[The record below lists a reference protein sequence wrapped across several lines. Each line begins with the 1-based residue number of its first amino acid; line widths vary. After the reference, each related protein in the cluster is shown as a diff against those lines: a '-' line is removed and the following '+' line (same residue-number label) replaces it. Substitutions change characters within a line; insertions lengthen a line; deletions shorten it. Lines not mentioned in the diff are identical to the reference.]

1 MPTGDPRLSVWWP
14 RLALFAVL
22 AGLGLAAL
30 LPVYSD
36 EVVWRLSERAAI
48 DGFDKLSSD
57 LCGPNTLAV
66 PPWFMLP
73 VRHYSAWFNLR
84 FAAPGW
90 VRASG
95 LIYALVQVALWWRLV
110 GQIGGERARSA
121 RALFFGLA
129 GLGVMPLLLVLSR
142 PEQPLLLC
150 LTLALLIAGPGWR
163 GGRAQAEEA
172 VALRSLAI
180 VVLGVI
186 ALSYHMKATVL
197 MPALGFAILTCGRG
211 RGTLVVRLV
220 AIAALGALTL
230 AAAHYWV
237 ARFSCPDDPAMARN
251 LASQNVSALLAHG
264 RGVLVAVAA
273 LFLNTNFDRYVWI
286 LAPAVKPMGGWL
298 PAVAGPGAQLG
309 WRIGLCLVWGLA
321 SVAGIAAAWRGVKA
335 ARAERRLA
343 PDLAMALLLL
353 ALPLAWGMSQTAKNV
368 YDAGFVLPIWTLGL
382 LLALAHAAP
391 GRSALV
397 RALARVLP
405 LAAALS
411 VAGLMLVYG
420 PALWRAQAPRA
431 ELPGQPISVPLRGYG
446 ATRTEALTVAAQCG
460 IDPARRQPHALLVD
474 ESSYFAFMG
483 GTRPQFHLGVV
494 GVWKGGITDPL
505 AYLRSVGSDGAVLA
519 CRNLPPALRTR
530 AHQLGQTCCL
540 GPL

>member
-1 MPTGDPRLSVWWP
+1 MPPADPRLSPGWP
-14 RLALFAVL
+14 RLAVLVLL

-95 LIYALVQVALWWRLV
+95 VGYALVQVGLWWRLI
-110 GQIGGERARSA
+110 GQIAGDRARTA

-150 LTLALLIAGPGWR
+150 LTLALLLAGPGWR
-163 GGRAQAEEA
+163 GGKAQAVEA

-180 VVLGVI
+180 VVLGAL
-186 ALSYHMKATVL
+186 ALSYHMKAMVL
-197 MPALGFAILTCGRG
+197 VPALMLAIATCGRG
-211 RGTLVVRLV
+211 RGTLVVRVV
-220 AIAALGALTL
+220 AVAALGAL
-230 AAAHYWV
+230 AMSAAHYWV
-237 ARFSCPDDPAMARN
+237 ARFSCPGDPAMARN

-264 RGVLVAVAA
+264 RGVLVALVA

-298 PAVAGPGAQLG
+298 PALAGPWQQLA
-309 WRIGLCLVWGLA
+309 WQVGLCLAWGLA
-321 SVAGIAAAWRGVKA
+321 SLAGLAAAWRGVKA
-335 ARAERRLA
+335 ARAARRLE

-353 ALPLAWGMSQTAKNV
+353 ALPLGWGMSQTAKNV
-368 YDAGFVLPIWTLGL
+368 YDAGFVLPLWTLGL

-391 GRSALV
+391 RRSALV
-397 RALARVLP
+397 RGLARGLP

-411 VAGLMLVYG
+411 VAGLALVYG

-431 ELPGQPISVPLRGYG
+431 QLPGQPISVPLRGYG
-446 ATRTEALTVAAQCG
+446 AARAEALAVARQCG
-460 IDPARRQPHALLVD
+460 IDPAQRQPHALLVD
-474 ESSYFAFMG
+474 ESSYFSFMG
-483 GTRPQFHLGVV
+483 ATRPQFHLGVV

-519 CRNLPPALRTR
+519 CRNLPPALQAR
-530 AHQLGQTCCL
+530 AHRLGQTCCI

>member
-1 MPTGDPRLSVWWP
+1 MPTGDTRLSAWWP
-14 RLALFAVL
+14 RLALLALL
-22 AGLGLAAL
+22 AGLALGAL

-36 EVVWRLSERAAI
+36 EVVWRLSERAAL

-66 PPWFMLP
+66 PPWFMWP

-95 LIYALVQVALWWRLV
+95 VLYALAQVALWWRLI
-110 GQIGGERARSA
+110 GQIAGERARTA

-129 GLGVMPLLLVLSR
+129 GLGVMPLLLLLSR

-150 LTLALLIAGPGWR
+150 LTLALLLAGPGWR
-163 GGRAQAEEA
+163 GGKAQAVEA
-172 VALRSLAI
+172 VTLRSLAI
-180 VVLGVI
+180 VMLGAV
-186 ALSYHMKATVL
+186 ALSYHMKAMVL
-197 MPALGFAILTCGRG
+197 VPALGLAILTCGRG
-211 RGTLVVRLV
+211 RGTLAVRLG
-220 AIAALGALTL
+220 AIAALGAMAIV
-230 AAAHYWV
+230 AAQYWV
-237 ARFSCPDDPAMARN
+237 ARFSCPGDPAMARN

-264 RGVLVAVAA
+264 RGVLVAIAA

-298 PAVAGPGAQLG
+298 PAVATPAGQLL
-309 WRIGLCLVWGLA
+309 WQIGLCAVWGLT
-321 SVAGIAAAWRGVKA
+321 SLAGLAAAWRGARA
-335 ARAERRLA
+335 ARAARRLE

-353 ALPLAWGMSQTAKNV
+353 ALPLGWGMSQTAKNV
-368 YDAGFVLPIWTLGL
+368 YDAGFVLPLWTLGL

-391 GRSALV
+391 GRSLLV
-397 RALARVLP
+397 RGLAKGLP
-405 LAAALS
+405 LAAVLS
-411 VAGLMLVYG
+411 VMALALVYG
-420 PALWRAQAPRA
+420 PAFWRAQAPRA
-431 ELPGQPISVPLRGYG
+431 ELPGQPISVPLRGYS
-446 ATRTEALTVAAQCG
+446 ATRAEALAVARQCG
-460 IDPARRQPHALLVD
+460 IDPARHQPHALLVD
-474 ESSYFAFMG
+474 ESSYFTFMG

-519 CRNLPPALRTR
+519 CRNLPPALQAR
-530 AHQLGQTCCL
+530 AHRLGQTCCL